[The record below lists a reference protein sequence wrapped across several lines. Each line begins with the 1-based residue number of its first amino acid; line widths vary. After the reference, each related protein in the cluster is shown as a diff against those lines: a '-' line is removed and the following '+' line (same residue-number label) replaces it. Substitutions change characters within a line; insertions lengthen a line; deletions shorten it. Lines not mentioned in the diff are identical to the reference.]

1 MTMAAMIH
9 DPQHGYLRPAT
20 QGDYDNL
27 LTKVATLEQQLSDL
41 QTQMGQAAAQA
52 SVTGGATSAT
62 PAGATSTSGGA
73 DSAAS
78 SAAPASSSS
87 SSTTGGAARSSH

>member
-1 MTMAAMIH
+1 MIH

-27 LTKVATLEQQLSDL
+27 LTENATLKQQLSDL
-41 QTQMGQAAAQA
+41 QTRMGQAAAEA
-52 SVTGGATSAT
+52 SVTGGATGAT
-62 PAGATSTSGGA
+62 PAGAASTSGGA
-73 DSAAS
+73 DSASA
-78 SAAPASSSS
+78 SAASASSSSS

>member
-1 MTMAAMIH
+1 MSAMIH

-27 LTKVATLEQQLSDL
+27 LTQVATLKQQLSDL
-41 QTQMGQAAAQA
+41 QTQMGQAAAEA

-62 PAGATSTSGGA
+62 PAGGA
-73 DSAAS
+73 DSAAA
-78 SAAPASSSS
+78 SAASASSSS
-87 SSTTGGAARSSH
+87 SSSPAGSAARSSH